1 MNQKAMERRAGIR
14 LALQYLFGVI
24 VLTLYGGQV

>member
-1 MNQKAMERRAGIR
+1 MSSNPRRIDLKR
-14 LALQYLFGVI
+14 ITLHYLFAVI

>member
-1 MNQKAMERRAGIR
+1 LRVNPMRILYHYVFA
-14 LALQYLFGVI
+14 VI